1 MKERVIKLLKNNYFI
16 IVIISLMLSAPLII
30 KGLIVAHDS
39 VYHISKAIGTVNAL
53 KEGQFFPY
61 IVSNFANGFGYSWNL
76 FYPPIS
82 TYGVI
87 FFRIFSNSYING
99 VKLLLVATLILS
111 GTFMYNFMHDVTKN
125 KMIALLSAIIYI
137 TAPYRLTVIYIRMAI
152 GEIIS
157 FVFVP
162 LVFHG
167 LYNIFNQDCKK
178 HWYLVIGACGLAL
191 THNIST
197 LLTIIPAI
205 IYVLFN
211 IKKVFTKKVF
221 LSFLIDALFM
231 IGIVAFFYGPMM
243 EAKFS
248 CDYSVFDDGKMG
260 TLEDMHQHSV
270 YISQLIFGKMQRGIS
285 GYLSDPENIS
295 KDMCFAIGLQILIP
309 LLFTPFAYKK
319 IDVKKR
325 KIYLT
330 TLITG
335 LLLLFATT
343 NLFPWTSMPSVFAFI
358 QFPYRFLFISTF
370 LLSIISAINIVK
382 VFKEI
387 KFSQVVILCCLIL
400 VYIFPLVR
408 LASMDKNHD
417 ETVHSEIDVV
427 NKDTDRTDNC
437 AYFEYLPS
445 KTTIPYLA
453 NRSQDAIVLSGNTTI
468 TEQEKEKSSMKLKV
482 ENTVENTDIELPYVY
497 YPGYKVT
504 LNGNNLSI
512 KESANGFVS
521 ITLEQG
527 SEGEIN
533 VNYASTLVQKISF
546 IISSLTALI
555 FIIYIIFFEK
565 KHIQNYRD

>member
-1 MKERVIKLLKNNYFI
+1 MKERVLKLLKNNYFI
-16 IVIISLMLSAPLII
+16 IILISLMLSCPLIV
-30 KGLIVAHDS
+30 KGLVIAHDS
-39 VYHISKAIGTVNAL
+39 VYHVSKAIGTVL
-53 KEGQFFPY
+53 SVKEGQFLPY
-61 IVSNFANGFGYSWNL
+61 IISNFANGFGYSWNL

-99 VKLLLVATLILS
+99 VKLLLVATIILS
-111 GTFMYNFMHDVTKN
+111 GIFMYNLMYDITKN

-157 FVFVP
+157 FVFIP

-167 LYNIFNQDCKK
+167 LYNIFNQNCKK

-197 LLTIIPAI
+197 LLTIIPAV

-211 IKKVFTKKVF
+211 IKKVFTKKIF
-221 LSFLIDALFM
+221 LTLLIDALFM
-231 IGIVAFFYGPMM
+231 VGIVAFFYGPMM

-309 LLFTPFAYKK
+309 LLFTPFVYKK

-325 KIYLT
+325 KLYLI

-335 LLLLFATT
+335 LFLLFATT

-370 LLSIISAINIVK
+370 LLSTISAVNIVK
-382 VFKEI
+382 IFKEI
-387 KFSQVVILCCLIL
+387 KFYQVIILCCLIL

-427 NKDTDRTDNC
+427 NEDTDRTDNC

-445 KTTIPYLA
+445 KAKISYLA
-453 NRSQDAIVLSGNTTI
+453 NRSQDAIILSGNTNI
-468 TEQEKEKSSMKLKV
+468 TEQEKNKSYMKLKV
-482 ENTVENTDIELPYVY
+482 ENTTENADIELPYVY
-497 YPGYKVT
+497 YPGYQVT
-504 LNGNNLSI
+504 LNGNTLPI
-512 KESANGFVS
+512 KESDNGFIS
-521 ITLEQG
+521 ISLDQN
-527 SEGEIN
+527 SNGEII
-533 VNYASTLVQKISF
+533 VNYAGTLIQKISF
-546 IISSLTALI
+546 IISLLVVMI
-555 FIIYIIFFEK
+555 FIIYTILFERK
-565 KHIQNYRD
+565 YRQNYTN